1 MKSDR
6 IAVRETHPVVN
17 LLLTFLLIPSVAVG
31 SAIAAVSIL
40 RRLQPLDPNIVILVF
55 VGIGVCPTAIVAW
68 LVSLGSKA
76 MATPVLHV
84 DGTVPAVD
92 TGAAGSEESQAV
104 LATHSETP
112 FRVAALRK
120 AAGVVLPQPPEG
132 PVCVKFTVCEE
143 GIVLY
148 RSGRAN
154 LVRWGRI
161 RDLKADRENQRFEF
175 TLNRFLG
182 KDSFSAPDRFDEVK
196 RMLSQ
201 HLDVG

>member
-6 IAVRETHPVVN
+6 IAVRETHPVVS
-17 LLLTFLLIPSVAVG
+17 LLLTFLLVPLVAVG

-40 RRLQPLDPNIVILVF
+40 RRLQPLDPNTVMLVF
-55 VGIGVCPTAIVAW
+55 VGIGVCPTATVAW
-68 LVSLGSKA
+68 LVSLGRKA
-76 MATPVLHV
+76 TATPVLHV
-84 DGTVPAVD
+84 DGTASAVD

-104 LATHSETP
+104 LATHNETP

-120 AAGVVLPQPPEG
+120 AAGVVLPQPPEE
-132 PVCVKFTVCEE
+132 PVCLKFTVCEE

-182 KDSFSAPDRFDEVK
+182 KDSFSAPDRFDEVR

>member
-17 LLLTFLLIPSVAVG
+17 LLLTFLMIPLVAVG

-40 RRLQPLDPNIVILVF
+40 RRLQPLDPNTVMLVF

-68 LVSLGSKA
+68 LVSLGRKA
-76 MATPVLHV
+76 TATPVLRV
-84 DGTVPAVD
+84 DGTVSAVD
-92 TGAAGSEESQAV
+92 TGAADTSVPQAARATQSQTA
-104 LATHSETP
+104 S
-112 FRVAALRK
+112 RVGALRR
-120 AAGVVLPQPPEG
+120 AAGVVFPQSPEG
-132 PVCVKFTVCEE
+132 AVCVKFTVCEE

-148 RSGRAN
+148 RSGRPN

-161 RDLKADRENQRFEF
+161 RDIKADRENQRFEF
-175 TLNRFLG
+175 TLSRFLG
-182 KDSFSAPDRFDEVK
+182 RDSFSAPDRFDEVK